1 MFQDPLELEG
11 VADIPESKWDTIVGG
26 AEIRPGPNRERSGE
40 FVRAMPEI
48 EESVSSRTMSQVFG
62 LSSVCSLNLGFGFRC
77 FSDLKSNYLPEMP
90 DLRNCSELRV
100 L

>member
-26 AEIRPGPNRERSGE
+26 AEIRPGTSHERSGE

-48 EESVSSRTMSQVFG
+48 EKSVSSRTMSQA
-62 LSSVCSLNLGFGFRC
+62 LSLTCSLNPGFGFLC
-77 FSDLKSNYLPEMP
+77 FSDLKSNYLHEMP